1 MAENVADGAAGRRP
15 FLVYPLLAA
24 GLTSFAFSPIL
35 IRYATEVPPL
45 SLAVW
50 RTIFAVLMLA
60 PFSIRVFGAEVR
72 RFSVRD
78 IRLIVLAGVMLAL
91 HFVVWISSLYQTS
104 VASASVLVSLSPIF
118 LAILGLLIL
127 KEKLARSTVVAII
140 LAVVG
145 SVLIGIGDRGIPGPE
160 GGSPLLGN
168 AMATGAAF
176 FVSCYL
182 LVGRVMRQRA
192 SWIAYVFCMYTV
204 VAVVVLAIALIAGV
218 PLLGLPL
225 HIYVLCSLMALGPQ
239 IIGHG
244 SFNYALKYFPAA
256 LLGLLSLTEPVGGS
270 VLAYFLF
277 GEIPTVLG
285 FVGMVIVLLAVAGA
299 LIPRKGGSSRR

>member
-1 MAENVADGAAGRRP
+1 MAENDAESGAVRRP
-15 FLVYPLLAA
+15 LLVYPLLAA
-24 GLTSFAFSPIL
+24 GLVSFAFSPIL
-35 IRYATEVPPL
+35 IRYATDVPPL

-50 RTIFAVLMLA
+50 RTVFAVLMLA
-60 PFSIRVFGAEVR
+60 PFTIRAFGREVR
-72 RFSVRD
+72 NFSPRD
-78 IRLIVLAGVMLAL
+78 VRLIIVAGVMLAL

-118 LAILGLLIL
+118 LAILGLLVL
-127 KEKLARSTVVAII
+127 KEKLARQTVVAII
-140 LAVVG
+140 LAFAG
-145 SVLIGIGDRGIPGPE
+145 SILIGVGDSGIPGPE

-168 AMATGAAF
+168 AMATAAAF

-182 LVGRVMRQRA
+182 LVGRVMRQRT
-192 SWIAYVFCMYTV
+192 SWIAYVFCMYSV
-204 VAVVVLAIALIAGV
+204 VAVVVFAIALVAGV
-218 PLLGLPL
+218 PLLGLPPK
-225 HIYVLCSLMALGPQ
+225 IYFLCSLMALGPQ

-277 GEIPTVLG
+277 GEIPT
-285 FVGMVIVLLAVAGA
+285 A
-299 LIPRKGGSSRR
+299 L